1 MKVVFGSHTFFSPVF
16 VVGSHHLARAAAR
29 SGHSVWH
36 VSSAFSLLHLP
47 FALARQ
53 DYRARARLAGTDGR
67 AVEPNLWESVP
78 LTLAP
83 WPLWRRAAERWP
95 EWPRAA
101 TPEAGYLLSVRSL
114 RRQAKRLGFERPDL
128 LLIDE
133 PRMASLIPL
142 LEPRVTIYRP
152 TDVYRDLKGDPSLVG
167 VEQRLLP
174 QVDGVIGTS
183 AVVLEHVQSLR
194 QGVPSLLLE
203 NGVDVDHFA
212 TPRPEPPELA
222 GLAHPR
228 AIYVGA
234 LDHRFDDALLQA
246 AARENPAIS
255 FIVIGGAEA
264 RRGPLPNIH
273 QLGRRTYED
282 VPAYLQHSDMAVMP
296 LTAVPANEGRSPM
309 KIFEFGAAGL
319 SVVASSSAELR
330 RRALPF
336 VHLAQSPEEFSAACR
351 QVAGQERGQ
360 HGEVAR
366 RSAAEHAWQGKAKRL
381 FDFVSSLEARRTT
394 PWPKS
399 MPLSPRPS
407 TP

>member
-16 VVGSHHLARAAAR
+16 VVGSHHLARAAAQF
-29 SGHSVWH
+29 GHSVWH

-67 AVEPNLWESVP
+67 QVAPNLWESVP

-83 WPLWRRAAERWP
+83 WPLWRQAASRWP
-95 EWPRAA
+95 AWRPAA

-114 RRQAKRLGFERPDL
+114 RRQARRLGFERPDL

-133 PRMASLIPL
+133 PRMSSLISIL
-142 LEPRVTIYRP
+142 APRITIYRP

-167 VEQRLLP
+167 VEERLLP
-174 QVDGVIGTS
+174 RVDGVIGTS
-183 AVVLEHVQSLR
+183 AVVLDHVQGLR
-194 QGVPSLLLE
+194 KGIPSLLLE

-212 TPRPEPPELA
+212 TPRPEPAELA
-222 GLAHPR
+222 RLAHPR

-234 LDHRFDDALLQA
+234 LDHRFDESLLES
-246 AARENPAIS
+246 AARANPAIN

-273 QLGRRTYED
+273 HLGRRSYED
-282 VPAYLQHSDMAVMP
+282 VPAYLQHSDFAIMP
-296 LTAVPANEGRSPM
+296 LAAVAANEGRSPM

-319 SVVASSSAELR
+319 PVVASSSAELR

-336 VHLAQSPEEFSAACR
+336 VQLAQTAEEFSAACR
-351 QVAGQERGQ
+351 QVAGQERGY
-360 HGEVAR
+360 GSDVAR
-366 RSAAEHAWQGKAKRL
+366 RSAAEHAWQGKARRL
-381 FDFVSSLEARRTT
+381 FEFVSSLEAGRR
-394 PWPKS
+394 
-399 MPLSPRPS
+399 PLDVAV
-407 TP
+407 